1 MNDLEYEVSGT
12 PPVQG
17 GGRGGGSAR
26 EEELERRERELE
38 QRERDLQ
45 NRADH
50 IQKHGRNNWP
60 FCECLMVRQ
69 LLEETASM
77 LTPRRSFIHF
87 GLFLPRNT
95 CCNQSIRLL

>member
-26 EEELERRERELE
+26 EEELQRRERELE

-60 FCECLMVRQ
+60 FCECLMLR
-69 LLEETASM
+69 LLQEETASM

-87 GLFLPRNT
+87 VPFGSLDT
-95 CCNQSIRLL
+95 YYNQSIRSL